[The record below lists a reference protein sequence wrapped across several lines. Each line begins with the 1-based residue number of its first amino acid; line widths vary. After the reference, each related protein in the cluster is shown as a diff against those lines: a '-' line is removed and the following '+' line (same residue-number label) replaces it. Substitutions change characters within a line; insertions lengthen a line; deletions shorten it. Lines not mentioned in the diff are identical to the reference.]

1 MVIFEKKRKGITLIE
16 LVLTVAI
23 ISVIIQVIY
32 SIFFV
37 GNLSFNT
44 SKDIGF
50 AQQGA
55 RIPIDYINKE
65 VRNSESVYI
74 GIEPNVYPY
83 HSIQLESGNLVKTTY
98 SSSEEEPIKQ
108 IISGN
113 INIIEFIPIWK
124 DKEDDLLDYN
134 KIKLYVKVV
143 EGENESIVK
152 EFTTLIRLENASEV
166 GVIKRPVNPDKPGE
180 LQEIPDSIDI
190 LYYIIHN

>member
-65 VRNSESVYI
+65 VRNSSSV
-74 GIEPNVYPY
+74 
-83 HSIQLESGNLVKTTY
+83 SI
-98 SSSEEEPIKQ
+98 
-108 IISGN
+108 
-113 INIIEFIPIWK
+113 W
-124 DKEDDLLDYN
+124 
-134 KIKLYVKVV
+134 
-143 EGENESIVK
+143 
-152 EFTTLIRLENASEV
+152 
-166 GVIKRPVNPDKPGE
+166 
-180 LQEIPDSIDI
+180 
-190 LYYIIHN
+190 